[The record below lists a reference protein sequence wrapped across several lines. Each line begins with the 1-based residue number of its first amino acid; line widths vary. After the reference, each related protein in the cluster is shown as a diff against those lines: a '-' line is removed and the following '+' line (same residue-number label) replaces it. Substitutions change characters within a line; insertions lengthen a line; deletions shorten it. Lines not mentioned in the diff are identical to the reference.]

1 MGELLFPAFHGE
13 ERLDMETPRGIST
26 TCFPV
31 TQASCSSAVPSM
43 AGGGNAE
50 FGTDFVVFS
59 ASWLS
64 CCLLPSLHVLVEQQ
78 PLGPDGA
85 RRILFHHAGNSS
97 LMFELVKGGL
107 VTTFSQLFFSSEL
120 CRCMSR
126 CSNLRDHLNGTVPT
140 EKRGHMRT
148 GRWCLLTPG
157 HLASTLLQSFEHSLP
172 KSRANGS

>member
-1 MGELLFPAFHGE
+1 MGELFLPTFHGE
-13 ERLDMETPRGIST
+13 ERLDTETLRGIST
-26 TCFPV
+26 GCFPV
-31 TQASCSSAVPSM
+31 TRESSAMPSM

-50 FGTDFVVFS
+50 FGTDFIVLS

-64 CCLLPSLHVLVEQQ
+64 SCLLPSLHVLVEQQ

-85 RRILFHHAGNSS
+85 RRILFHHAGNSL

-120 CRCMSR
+120 CKCMSR
-126 CSNLRDHLNGTVPT
+126 CSNLRDHQSGTVPT
-140 EKRGHMRT
+140 EKRGHMRM

-157 HLASTLLQSFEHSLP
+157 HLASTFAVL
-172 KSRANGS
+172 

>member
-1 MGELLFPAFHGE
+1 MLNLELTL
-13 ERLDMETPRGIST
+13 L
-26 TCFPV
+26 
-31 TQASCSSAVPSM
+31 
-43 AGGGNAE
+43 
-50 FGTDFVVFS
+50 FS

-140 EKRGHMRT
+140 KRGHMRT

-157 HLASTLLQSFEHSLP
+157 HLAALFCSPLSIASQSQGQMALNVL
-172 KSRANGS
+172 KSPIS